1 MANPN
6 IVNVLSIYGK
16 TTFLTPAVT
25 TNVVLLANATGSA
38 NSIKVNN
45 ILVANVD
52 GTSAISATVALYTN
66 GSVAQGSAPTGGTA
80 YPLIYQVSIPAGSTI
95 SILDKTIY
103 LEENQSIVVT
113 SGTASKITYTVSYE
127 AIS

>member
-103 LEENQSIVVT
+103 LEENVSLIVT
-113 SGTASKITYTVSYE
+113 SGTASKLTYTVSYE

>member
-80 YPLIYQVSIPAGSTI
+80 YPIIYQVSIPAGSTI

-103 LEENQSIVVT
+103 LEENVSLVVT

>member
-80 YPLIYQVSIPAGSTI
+80 YPLIYQVSVPAGSTI

-103 LEENQSIVVT
+103 LEENVSLIVT
-113 SGTASKITYTVSYE
+113 SGTASKLTYTVSYE